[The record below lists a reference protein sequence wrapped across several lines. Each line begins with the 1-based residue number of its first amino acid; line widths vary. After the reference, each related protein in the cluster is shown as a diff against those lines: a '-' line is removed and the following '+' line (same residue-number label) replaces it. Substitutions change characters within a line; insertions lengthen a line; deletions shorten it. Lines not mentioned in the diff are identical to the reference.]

1 MRKIGLCLLCTL
13 ILLLSC
19 ACTGDESQQPLS
31 DGASNAP
38 TDTITA
44 TTTATT
50 ITTTTTTVPASTT
63 TKRVADTT
71 TKKTT
76 PTTNGTSLPLWK
88 QIYLFTIQKEAD
100 KYDSF
105 ALVDLDGDDIPEM
118 FKRGKDGH
126 VMSAWRKVIGSEN
139 YSITNQPLNNNNGAY
154 YIPKSGR
161 FMNVYV
167 DGDRMTMKIYEL
179 TDSRFVELFTG
190 YEYTYE
196 GQEKVYYFA
205 DQTDPV
211 TPAEYNAKVDSLFKR
226 SKAASL
232 ETPALSTEEFQEQV
246 KKW

>member
-1 MRKIGLCLLCTL
+1 MRKIGLCLLCML

-19 ACTGDESQQPLS
+19 ACTEDESRQPLS
-31 DGASNAP
+31 DGASNTPA
-38 TDTITA
+38 DIITA
-44 TTTATT
+44 TTTVTATSS
-50 ITTTTTTVPASTT
+50 TTTTSAQASTT

-71 TKKTT
+71 AKKTT
-76 PTTNGTSLPLWK
+76 TTNGTSLPFWK

-105 ALVDLDGDDIPEM
+105 ALVDLDGDDIPEL

-211 TPAEYNAKVDSLFKR
+211 TPAEYNAKADALFKR
-226 SKAASL
+226 SKAVSL
-232 ETPALSTEEFQEQV
+232 ETPALSAKEFQEQV